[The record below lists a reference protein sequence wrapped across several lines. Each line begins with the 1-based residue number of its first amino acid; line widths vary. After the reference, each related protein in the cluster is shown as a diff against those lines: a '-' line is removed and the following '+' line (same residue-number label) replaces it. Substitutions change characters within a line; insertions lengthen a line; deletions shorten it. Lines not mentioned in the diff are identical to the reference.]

1 MTGFDLRILRDAR
14 HVLVFTG
21 AGVSA
26 GSGIPTF
33 RDALGG
39 LWSRYDPASL
49 ATADAFRQDPALVW
63 GWYQWRRA
71 QVLAARPNPAH
82 LAIAELARRVPRLTL
97 VTQNVDDLHERA
109 GSQEVIHLH
118 GSLHAPRCFAC
129 GRAYAGSDAEP
140 ARVEEG
146 ERIEPPRCLRCNGR
160 VRPGVVWFGE
170 ALPERSWREALAAAR
185 ACDLLLAVGTSG
197 LVMPAAQIPQVAR
210 QNGARVVHVNLEA
223 EPVDG
228 ATTFSLVGDAAD
240 ILPRL
245 LLQLAADQ
253 AGP

>member
-26 GSGIPTF
+26 RSGIPTF

-97 VTQNVDDLHERA
+97 VTQNVDDL
-109 GSQEVIHLH
+109 SLIH
-118 GSLHAPRCFAC
+118 
-129 GRAYAGSDAEP
+129 
-140 ARVEEG
+140 
-146 ERIEPPRCLRCNGR
+146 I
-160 VRPGVVWFGE
+160 
-170 ALPERSWREALAAAR
+170 
-185 ACDLLLAVGTSG
+185 
-197 LVMPAAQIPQVAR
+197 
-210 QNGARVVHVNLEA
+210 
-223 EPVDG
+223 
-228 ATTFSLVGDAAD
+228 
-240 ILPRL
+240 
-245 LLQLAADQ
+245 
-253 AGP
+253 